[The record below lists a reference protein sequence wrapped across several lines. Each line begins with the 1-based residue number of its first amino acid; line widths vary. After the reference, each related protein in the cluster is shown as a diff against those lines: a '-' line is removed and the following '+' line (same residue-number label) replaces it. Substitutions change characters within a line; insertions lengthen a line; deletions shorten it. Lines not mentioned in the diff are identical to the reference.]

1 MKNPQGIRRLY
12 RTMMALLIWG
22 ALPVTAWAQDTNLA
36 PAAPDEIR
44 FSVTP
49 YLFLPVTVT
58 GTSTIAGGTA
68 DVDLD
73 LGDLFGAMRFAGSLR
88 SEIWRGDLGLIL
100 DGYYVN
106 LNSTARFTLPGP
118 LAGSVQADITTK
130 QSWVTAMG
138 AYRFAQGAM
147 DDGMRFGID
156 GYAGLRWNSLRQE
169 VDASVDIGPGPG
181 IQRTLGG
188 TETWWEPVI
197 GLRGA
202 VQVAEAWTLGARAE
216 IGGLGVN
223 GSNLHWNVLAGADY
237 APWENA
243 SLKLGWQFYGI
254 DFETTRP
261 DGKFAY
267 DVFQTGPYLGTTF
280 RF

>member
-1 MKNPQGIRRLY
+1 MRYLQSVRRLGCAV
-12 RTMMALLIWG
+12 TALL
-22 ALPVTAWAQDTNLA
+22 AVVTPPSSGWAQDTNLA
-36 PAAPDEIR
+36 PAAPDEVR
-44 FSVTP
+44 FSITP
-49 YLFLPVTVT
+49 YLFLPISVT
-58 GTSTIAGGTA
+58 GTSTVAGGAA
-68 DVDLD
+68 DLDLD

-88 SEIWRGDLGLIL
+88 SELWRGDLGLIL

-118 LAGSVQADITTK
+118 LAGSAQADVTVK

-138 AYRFAQGAM
+138 AYRFAQGTM
-147 DDGMRFGID
+147 DDGMRFGVD
-156 GYAGLRWNSLRQE
+156 GYAGVRWNSLRQE

-181 IQRTLGG
+181 IQRNLGG
-188 TETWWEPVI
+188 TEVWWEPVI
-197 GLRGA
+197 GVRGA
-202 VQVAEAWTLGARAE
+202 VQVADEWTLGARAE
-216 IGGLGVN
+216 LGGFGVG
-223 GSNLHWNVLAGADY
+223 GSDLQWNVLAGADY

-254 DFETTRP
+254 DYSTNRP

-267 DVFQTGPYLGTTF
+267 DVFQTGPYLGATF

>member
-1 MKNPQGIRRLY
+1 MKNVQGIRRLY
-12 RTMMALLIWG
+12 RAVTALLVFG
-22 ALPVTAWAQDTNLA
+22 AFPVSALAQETDLS
-36 PAAPDEIR
+36 PAAPDEVR
-44 FSVTP
+44 FSITP
-49 YLFLPVTVT
+49 YMFLPVSTT
-58 GTSTIAGGTA
+58 GTSTVAGGTA

-73 LGDLFGAMRFAGSLR
+73 LGDIFGALRFSGSLR
-88 SEIWRGDLGLIL
+88 AELRRGDFGLIL

-106 LNSTARFTLPGP
+106 LNSTSRFTSPGP
-118 LAGSVQADITTK
+118 LGASVQADITTK

-138 AYRFAQGAM
+138 AYRFAQGAT
-147 DDGMRFGID
+147 DDGMRFGVD

-169 VDASVDIGPGPG
+169 VAASVDIGPGPG

-202 VQVAEAWTLGARAE
+202 VQVAPEWTLGARAE
-216 IGGLGVN
+216 LGGFGVN
-223 GSNLHWNVLAGADY
+223 GSDLQWNVLAGADY

-254 DFETTRP
+254 DFSTNRA

-267 DVFQTGPYLGTTF
+267 DVFQTGPYLGATF

>member
-1 MKNPQGIRRLY
+1 MKHLQSVRRFA
-12 RTMMALLIWG
+12 RIIAALLAGTI
-22 ALPVTAWAQDTNLA
+22 LPASGLAQETSLA
-36 PAAPDEIR
+36 PAAPDEVR
-44 FSVTP
+44 FSITP
-49 YLFLPVTVT
+49 YMFLPVTTT
-58 GTSTIAGGTA
+58 GTSTVAGGSA

-73 LGDLFGAMRFAGSLR
+73 LGDIFGALRFSGSLR
-88 SEIWRGDLGLIL
+88 AELWRGDLGLIL

-106 LNSTARFTLPGP
+106 LNTTSRFRLPGP
-118 LAGSVQADITTK
+118 LAGSAQVDVTTK

-138 AYRFAQGAM
+138 AYRFAQGTM
-147 DDGMRFGID
+147 DDGMRFGVD

-181 IQRTLGG
+181 IQRSLGG

-202 VQVAEAWTLGARAE
+202 VQVAPELSLGARAE
-216 IGGLGVN
+216 LGGFGVN
-223 GSNLHWNVLAGADY
+223 GSDLQWNVLAGADY

-254 DFETTRP
+254 DFSTNRA

-267 DVFQTGPYLGTTF
+267 DVFQTGPYLGATF